1 MRQLVLL
8 TLAVSLLIGCQR
20 SRGGER
26 RPVEIET
33 VDVDSGYDAELT
45 TEADERARQVQIDL
59 GGVLPSDFP
68 AELPIFSPSSVV
80 DFGPGYVEVDT
91 PVPESEVRS
100 SIAAQLERSGW
111 TVGTI
116 GGAGNTYNRD
126 GVTVRIGLSAIG
138 SGTRIRYEY

>member
-1 MRQLVLL
+1 MRRIVLPA
-8 TLAVSLLIGCQR
+8 LALSLLIGCQR
-20 SRGGER
+20 SRSGER

-33 VDVDSGYDAELT
+33 VDVDFGYDAALT
-45 TEADERARQVQIDL
+45 TEADERAKQVRIDL

-68 AELPIFSPSSVV
+68 AGLPVFSPSSVV

-91 PVPESEVRS
+91 PVPEGEVRS

-111 TVGTI
+111 TVGRI
-116 GGAGNTYNRD
+116 GGDGNTYERA